1 MQTHCNHVMWFWLY
15 PFIVHIF
22 NIHGSGVLIATWN
35 CCHFGASS
43 VYTIQP
49 CLSLQ
54 CHKHAVFHTTRD
66 SEVIVQLP
74 EWQETTSPYHS
85 GRKLTHHGIKEADSP
100 WHLAR
105 KLTPCQLERKL
116 IHCGIWKG
124 SWLTM
129 TIAWLGKERKLTH
142 HSTREGQNTRT
153 SMVSKVDKHM
163 VIWPTGDSKKQTCQS
178 QLTPSSCTKQP
189 ACQSQ
194 LTPSSCTKQPACQS

>member
-1 MQTHCNHVMWFWLY
+1 MQWTHISHFWSPFFLYFPLSKSSKTWISSVRRENNWFPAVTAASIIHYFYIALFSALMQTHCTHVMWFWLY

-35 CCHFGASS
+35 WFRLGASS

-66 SEVIVQLP
+66 SEVIV
-74 EWQETTSPYHS
+74 QETTSPYHS

-124 SWLTM
+124 SWLTCYHDNSLIR
-129 TIAWLGKERKLTH
+129 TGKEVNSPFH
-142 HSTREGQNTRT
+142 
-153 SMVSKVDKHM
+153 
-163 VIWPTGDSKKQTCQS
+163 
-178 QLTPSSCTKQP
+178 
-189 ACQSQ
+189 
-194 LTPSSCTKQPACQS
+194 